1 MSEVTLRSL
10 AEQLGVSTATIS
22 MVLNNKPGISEE
34 TRQRVME
41 HVRASGYKT
50 RQYNTSA
57 KRTRGNTGLIIFKKH
72 GKVVGD
78 TPFFSRLIESIEH
91 QADMEGYRISIK
103 YMNTNSSL
111 NDFESG
117 LQGLLVLATEMTDSD
132 IYPFMKLSV
141 PLVALDNGFYNLPL
155 NTVSIDN
162 QGGTGSATR
171 HLIECGHKKIG
182 YMKSSVPINNFEER
196 YFAYRQAL
204 DDAGLEPA
212 DIVELEPNMEGSY
225 RNMMQWISEN
235 SLGSTSF
242 VGDNDFIVLGAIRA
256 LRENNIRLGRDISVV
271 GFDDLP
277 FARINEPALTTVRVY
292 NDVMGKSAFNRLTE
306 IIKKPDS
313 PYTHTQIG
321 TSLKIR
327 NSVMSV

>member
-10 AEQLGVSTATIS
+10 AEELGVSTATIS
-22 MVLNNKPGISEE
+22 MVLNNKPGISDE
-34 TRQRVME
+34 TRQRVLE
-41 HVRASGYKT
+41 HVKASGYKI

-57 KRTRGNTGLIIFKKH
+57 KRTKENTGLIIFKKH

-91 QADMEGYRISIK
+91 QADTEGYRISIK
-103 YMNTNSSL
+103 YMNSNSPL
-111 NDFESG
+111 NDFDSG

-132 IYPFMKLSV
+132 IYPFMKLSI
-141 PLVALDNGFYNLPL
+141 PLVALDNGFHNLPL

-162 QGGTGSATR
+162 IGGTGSATR
-171 HLIECGHKKIG
+171 HLIKCGHKKVG
-182 YMKSSVPINNFEER
+182 YMKSSVPIRNFEER
-196 YFAYRQAL
+196 YFAYTQAL
-204 DDAGLEPA
+204 NDAGLEPT
-212 DIVELEPNMEGSY
+212 DVIELEPNMEGSY
-225 RNMMQWISEN
+225 RNMMQWLSEN
-235 SLGSTSF
+235 NLRSTAF

-277 FARINEPALTTVRVY
+277 FARINEPTLTTVRVY
-292 NDVMGKSAFNRLTE
+292 NDIMGKSAFRRLTE
-306 IIKKPDS
+306 VIQKPDA
-313 PYTHTQIG
+313 PYIHTQIG

-327 NSVMSV
+327 NSVTSI